1 MQDQLKSSQDSVVDL
16 QEQLKR
22 SQESLLMVTEN
33 LSNQKNTTL
42 GVVPLQRIESLNYTE
57 TAFTTCEMSF
67 DETIGNS
74 SMNLTMGS
82 NTVLDGG
89 IGDSLQ
95 VQMLKG
101 ELELARKTL
110 EGKEQIIE
118 DLIQKGCVR
127 ESEPTVT
134 TDESAHEQKI
144 QEELASARKELK
156 CKDELIEQ
164 LKNKEA
170 CPTIFIE
177 DSDVKRP
184 EMEDELELTRKSLE
198 ERKEL
203 VLNLESKLV
212 EAEIAKEEMLSE
224 KESLE
229 SQLESID
236 QLQSQMA
243 TLETLISEGKEE
255 LKQVVEKSED
265 WELKYKEA
273 LESLERKKGE
283 SQEE

>member
-42 GVVPLQRIESLNYTE
+42 SVVPLQRIESLNSTE
-57 TAFTTCEMSF
+57 TAYTTCEMSF

-89 IGDSLQ
+89 MGDSLQ

-101 ELELARKTL
+101 ELELARNTL
-110 EGKEQIIE
+110 EEKEQIIE
-118 DLIQKGCVR
+118 DLIEKGSVR

-144 QEELASARKELK
+144 QEELASVRKELK

-164 LKNKEA
+164 LKAKEV
-170 CPTIFIE
+170 CPNILIE
-177 DSDVKRP
+177 NCDAKRP
-184 EMEDELELTRKSLE
+184 EMEDELESTRKSLE

-224 KESLE
+224 
-229 SQLESID
+229 
-236 QLQSQMA
+236 
-243 TLETLISEGKEE
+243 
-255 LKQVVEKSED
+255 
-265 WELKYKEA
+265 
-273 LESLERKKGE
+273 
-283 SQEE
+283 